1 MDESDPPHD
10 GDLEFSLEDHRQYEI
25 LRTAIE
31 DALVHV
37 LATIIM
43 LSLASGLFVIGVQFA
58 LEGEAILRL
67 IGGAV
72 ILVACFIAAMAL
84 DLLPAWLTP

>member
-1 MDESDPPHD
+1 MDESDPPDD
-10 GDLEFSLEDHRQYEI
+10 GELEFTLEDHRQYEI

-31 DALVHV
+31 DALVNV
-37 LATIIM
+37 LATIAM
-43 LSLASGLFVIGVQFA
+43 LSLALGLFVVGAQIAIRG
-58 LEGEAILRL
+58 GETLLL